1 MKGGL
6 LFDEASCGT
15 LQSYI
20 DGDSKIDDALRR
32 TWSLQIAKAL
42 AHVHEK
48 GIVHS
53 NLSTTNVLV
62 HDTGETL
69 DLLLA
74 DFGGSRC
81 LELNLDGNL
90 LPDHAYLDPQATI
103 ADFHLPKLDVFS
115 LGVVLYIIVT
125 GHYPFGQS
133 SAPEYEESFT
143 YGDRVQ
149 ALYKEGKFPSLS
161 GMLFGDV
168 IAGCCCERRFETA
181 REVFLALEAEM
192 QHVRRLTLLAFVLK
206 LTWQRGTL

>member
-6 LFDEASCGT
+6 LLDEANCGT

-20 DGDSKIDDALRR
+20 DGDSKIDDASRR

-48 GIVHS
+48 GIIHS

-90 LPDHAYLDPQATI
+90 LPDHAYLDPQATVE
-103 ADFHLPKLDVFS
+103 DFRLPKLDVFS
-115 LGVVLYIIVT
+115 LGVVLYIIMT
-125 GHYPFGQS
+125 GHYPFYQS
-133 SAPEYEESFT
+133 PAPQDQESST
-143 YGDRVQ
+143 YGDRVR
-149 ALYKEGKFPSLS
+149 ALYREGKFPSLS
-161 GMLFGDV
+161 GIQFGDV

-181 REVFLALEAEM
+181 REVVLALEAEM
-192 QHVRRLTLLAFVLK
+192 QQVRKLTLLAFVLK
-206 LTWQRGTL
+206 LT